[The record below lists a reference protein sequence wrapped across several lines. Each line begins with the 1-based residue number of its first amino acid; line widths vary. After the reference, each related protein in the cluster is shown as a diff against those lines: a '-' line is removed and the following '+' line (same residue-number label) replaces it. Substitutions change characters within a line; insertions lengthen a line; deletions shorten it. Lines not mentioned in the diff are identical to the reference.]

1 MACTNCK
8 CSDNKCGC
16 KDLPLTTAPVYSCP
30 PDVVCPDPTPCYET
44 IQDTCVKHSLKYSI
58 VDFGSLFADGA
69 TYPELPAGATLEQA
83 YQAMSAK
90 FINADCLPALSVHP
104 SYVGTT
110 ALVISWE
117 NTGADTYTLSY
128 GTTSSVATDITGL
141 TTTSYTLTNLV
152 TATDY
157 YFMVTTVCGMDFSQG
172 AIIKVT
178 TL

>member
-1 MACTNCK
+1 MACKTCN

-30 PDVVCPDPTPCYET
+30 PDTVCPDPTPCYEV
-44 IQDTCVKHSLKYSI
+44 IQDTCVKHSTNYSI
-58 VDFGSLFADGA
+58 VNFGYLLG
-69 TYPELPAGATLEQA
+69 TGTNYPELPAGASLEQA
-83 YQAMSAK
+83 YQAMSARVV
-90 FINADCLPALSVHP
+90 NTSCLPPLAVHP

-110 ALVISWE
+110 VLVISWE
-117 NTGADTYTLSY
+117 NTGATTYTLSY
-128 GTTSSVATDITGL
+128 GTTSALGTNITGL

-152 TATDY
+152 PDTNY
-157 YFMVTTVCGMDFSQG
+157 YFKVTTVCGVNSSQG